1 MCPFQATNGRCCS
14 RADPEGGGAGSRLV
28 ASSGER
34 VSLEGGA
41 RERAREIIRK
51 DAAGGTALCRRW
63 LEAPTLPCDWSMPGG
78 YTARFLPAG
87 FGGFWRGGGG
97 A

>member
-14 RADPEGGGAGSRLV
+14 RGDQEAAAPGVGVGSRV
-28 ASSGER
+28 AASSGER

-41 RERAREIIRK
+41 REHALEIIGK

-63 LEAPTLPCDWSMPGG
+63 LEAPTLPCD
-78 YTARFLPAG
+78 
-87 FGGFWRGGGG
+87 
-97 A
+97 

>member
-1 MCPFQATNGRCCS
+1 MNVPVSGDQWEVLFQG
-14 RADPEGGGAGSRLV
+14 DPEAAAPGGGAGSRVV

-41 RERAREIIRK
+41 SDCAREIVGK

-63 LEAPTLPCDWSMPGG
+63 LEAPTLPCD
-78 YTARFLPAG
+78 
-87 FGGFWRGGGG
+87 
-97 A
+97 

>member
-14 RADPEGGGAGSRLV
+14 RGDQETAAPGGGAGSRVV

-34 VSLEGGA
+34 VNLEWGA
-41 RERAREIIRK
+41 REHAREIIRK

-63 LEAPTLPCDWSMPGG
+63 LEAPTLPCD
-78 YTARFLPAG
+78 
-87 FGGFWRGGGG
+87 
-97 A
+97 